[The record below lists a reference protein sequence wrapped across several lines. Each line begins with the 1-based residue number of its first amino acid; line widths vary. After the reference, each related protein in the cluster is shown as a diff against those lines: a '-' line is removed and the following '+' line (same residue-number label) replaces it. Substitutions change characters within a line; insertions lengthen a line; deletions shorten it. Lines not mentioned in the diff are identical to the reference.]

1 MQTSWLSNLTLAL
14 LIAFASVIAGCGDP
28 QVDTVKEDAREQFKK
43 EVRADGI
50 SIHIVFKGDFPGSE
64 EAGRVSGQLSDELW
78 KKRLGTCNSLKSG
91 GQTGDWEIG
100 LSVNDLDLAREVLQA
115 QLKELGLSKDATIYK
130 WRYEPLSMARKF
142 SSISSKNI
150 SPQVKRDMR
159 VIWGQYSH
167 FIDVRKRRPNNQ
179 ADLRSLENPSLNID
193 CWVDY
198 LSADETG
205 QYGIL
210 YSDDGFQAI
219 QTGAK
224 ATIVAYKK
232 KPLKEGVYVAYTT
245 GELRIISKSEFDKS
259 LAELKANEGER

>member
-100 LSVNDLDLAREVLQA
+100 LSVNDLDLSREVLQA

-167 FIDVRKRRPNNQ
+167 FIDVRKRRPNIQ
-179 ADLRSLENPSLNID
+179 AELRNHTVRFQQWGIR
-193 CWVDY
+193 WIAGVDY
-198 LSADETG
+198 LSADEFFVSVGNSGTTSMEFSQFQLG
-205 QYGIL
+205 QKFRSSPTRALFAWTLKAGGIL
-210 YSDDGFQAI
+210 CLYHW
-219 QTGAK
+219 
-224 ATIVAYKK
+224 
-232 KPLKEGVYVAYTT
+232 
-245 GELRIISKSEFDKS
+245 RIK
-259 LAELKANEGER
+259 R